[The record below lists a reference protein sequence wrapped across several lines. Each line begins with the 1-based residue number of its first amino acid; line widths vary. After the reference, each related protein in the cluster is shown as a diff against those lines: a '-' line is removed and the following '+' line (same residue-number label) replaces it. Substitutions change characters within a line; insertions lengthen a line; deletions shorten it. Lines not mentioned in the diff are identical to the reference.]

1 MAGITFRD
9 IKNKRSLDASFT
21 LYSKSRG
28 VISMQSVDSWQ
39 KGDGVSVCFPDQK
52 QMIKD
57 IRENCPMEFE
67 FYGSGDLLQVQC
79 VVVERR
85 HSVVWGSVGQFETL
99 VSCSVVL
106 EARDGHWE
114 DVLKWVVLGQK
125 PDWVSST

>member
-21 LYSKSRG
+21 LYSQRG
-28 VISMQSVDSWQ
+28 GVMSIQSVDAWQ

-52 QMIKD
+52 QMIEN
-57 IRENCPMEFE
+57 IRQDCPMGFD

-85 HSVVWGSVGQFETL
+85 HSVVWKSVGQFETL

-106 EARDGHWE
+106 EAKDGYWE

-125 PDWVSST
+125 PEWASST